1 MSQVSIF
8 FLPLTF
14 VTSVFGMSNMPTE
27 HEFNIFGI
35 VMTTVCV
42 PFFFLI
48 GSLNTTQGMRFWRS
62 RYHSFISK
70 VFGKKDKA
78 DDMTETKTDYDD
90 DDDQSENEDSTGTLS
105 RLWLCGLP
113 GGRITCFTIS

>member
-1 MSQVSIF
+1 
-8 FLPLTF
+8 
-14 VTSVFGMSNMPTE
+14 MSNMPTE

-62 RYHSFISK
+62 RYHAVIAK
-70 VFGKKDKA
+70 AFGKKSKEEEEDMIEEKNTN
-78 DDMTETKTDYDD
+78 DDSDNDTRDRK
-90 DDDQSENEDSTGTLS
+90 S
-105 RLWLCGLP
+105 P
-113 GGRITCFTIS
+113 